1 MKLRTLQN
9 QKEMSL
15 YLGFE
20 KEFETFDTS
29 FDLDRA
35 VWIVTAGRDVAERGA
50 WVWDREIVSNV
61 RM

>member
-29 FDLDRA
+29 FDRDRA
-35 VWIVTAGRDVAERGA
+35 VWIVTAGRAEREA